1 MTLRSDVTRSA
12 LERLAQDLDLDA
24 AAILAGMDA
33 PEVGE
38 EINANR
44 ALAQT
49 MGISGTPT
57 FVVGDQ
63 MLRGYLP
70 LEQMMQV
77 VDEARA
83 DG

>member
-1 MTLRSDVTRSA
+1 M
-12 LERLAQDLDLDA
+12 ELDA
-24 AAILAGMDA
+24 EAVMAAMDA
-33 PEVGE
+33 PEVQA
-38 EINANR
+38 EIGANH
-44 ALAQT
+44 ALAQS

-83 DG
+83 EG